1 MLAWLDD
8 RIKIAKGTSSIPTWS
23 AGDYKASAQTADHSD
38 GAGGMWLICDGTAI
52 PSQWATLVGLVGANR
67 PDARGRTIVMKG
79 THTDVNA
86 LLDSEGSAVAN
97 RTPIHN
103 STNSLNITGAPGIG
117 TLAVSP
123 SSHTHSAGSGSDFVV
138 NNSQKADIPAGT
150 GIFVGGGGS
159 SITGS
164 QALSI
169 SGAPAVG
176 SLAVG
181 GTIGVGGTRPNDTP
195 AYLVIG
201 NLFIHT

>member
-86 LLDSEGSAVAN
+86 LLDSDGAAVGN
-97 RTPIHN
+97 RTPVHN
-103 STNSLNITGAPGIG
+103 TSPGTFATTLGITGGPYVNQPTGVAVAASGASYAVG
-117 TLAVSP
+117 TTSGSP
-123 SSHTHSAGSGSDFVV
+123 SLTGS
-138 NNSQKADIPAGT
+138 NN
-150 GIFVGGGGS
+150 VGGAGGPGGS
-159 SITGS
+159 
-164 QALSI
+164 
-169 SGAPAVG
+169 
-176 SLAVG
+176 
-181 GTIGVGGTRPNDTP
+181 RPTDTP